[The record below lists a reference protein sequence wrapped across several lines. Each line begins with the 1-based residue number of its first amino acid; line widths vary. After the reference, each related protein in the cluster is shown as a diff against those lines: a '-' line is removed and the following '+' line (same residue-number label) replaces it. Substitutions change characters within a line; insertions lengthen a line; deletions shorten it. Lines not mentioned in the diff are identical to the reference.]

1 MTKVWR
7 VGHAENQQE
16 FIMLQ
21 YTIGGKPT
29 EFRQYCCNTVA
40 NSRRYTLQSRNDA
53 HDSTY
58 ESKCGG
64 LAMAAARQCAP
75 RERIV
80 AAVSSS
86 ASRGAAPAGRAR
98 ERPRTKRQPGAISST
113 AVSKHDA
120 HRFHASRRSAPAR
133 PARPHSRPRGHAP
146 SGAQPRVRSGVRRV
160 PPRPPA
166 AHRCSTMREPERCPP
181 PRGFASRS
189 AEPCRA
195 ASHGAS
201 ATRSSLIPP

>member
-29 EFRQYCCNTVA
+29 EFRQYCCDTVA

-64 LAMAAARQCAP
+64 LAMAAARRRCAT
-75 RERIV
+75 R
-80 AAVSSS
+80 
-86 ASRGAAPAGRAR
+86 
-98 ERPRTKRQPGAISST
+98 
-113 AVSKHDA
+113 A
-120 HRFHASRRSAPAR
+120 HRRRGFVLGIARRRSGRSCAR
-133 PARPHSRPRGHAP
+133 T
-146 SGAQPRVRSGVRRV
+146 
-160 PPRPPA
+160 A
-166 AHRCSTMREPERCPP
+166 AHET
-181 PRGFASRS
+181 
-189 AEPCRA
+189 
-195 ASHGAS
+195 
-201 ATRSSLIPP
+201 ATRRDIEHGGKQA

>member
-113 AVSKHDA
+113 AVSKHALIVFTHRAAA
-120 HRFHASRRSAPAR
+120 HRHAPLAPTPARAAMRR
-133 PARPHSRPRGHAP
+133 PARSRAFEAACDAYRLA
-146 SGAQPRVRSGVRRV
+146 
-160 PPRPPA
+160 PPRRTAVLQCANPSA
-166 AHRCSTMREPERCPP
+166 ARR
-181 PRGFASRS
+181 
-189 AEPCRA
+189 RA
-195 ASHGAS
+195 ASLHEAPNRAGPRRTALRQPDR
-201 ATRSSLIPP
+201 A